1 MKSWRFFFFTILS
14 SSVFASLKKSRWEDT
29 RLATKPVLE
38 NLEIN
43 QVKKS
48 QQFQI
53 NKEKMNDNNVKKNVS
68 IRYKFQPLLFLCS
81 LLFYNV
87 WEVSTLTNYKI
98 LVLSKNITGEVTKDL
113 GWLNKSPDCSKSDI
127 SNSYLL
133 PYVPSASRHY
143 SAIKMCLKDISYCQ
157 REYIHERACAVID
170 TCGLKSASDWY
181 SSFFRTYLRGKKT
194 IERMSI

>member
-1 MKSWRFFFFTILS
+1 MNNNGLK
-14 SSVFASLKKSRWEDT
+14 KKSRNS
-29 RLATKPVLE
+29 L
-38 NLEIN
+38 
-43 QVKKS
+43 
-48 QQFQI
+48 QI
-53 NKEKMNDNNVKKNVS
+53 PTSTYD
-68 IRYKFQPLLFLCS
+68 I
-81 LLFYNV
+81 
-87 WEVSTLTNYKI
+87 WEVSSLTNYKI
-98 LVLSKNITGEVTKDL
+98 LLLSKNIPCEATKEL
-113 GWLNKSPDCSKSDI
+113 GCFSISPDCSKSDI

-133 PYVPSASRHY
+133 FYVPSASRHY

>member
-1 MKSWRFFFFTILS
+1 MFLFFNIFC

-38 NLEIN
+38 NLKIN
-43 QVKKS
+43 QAKKS
-48 QQFQI
+48 PQFQI
-53 NKEKMNDNNVKKNVS
+53 NKEKWIITILKKKKRRN
-68 IRYKFQPLLFLCS
+68 S
-81 LLFYNV
+81 LQISTSNYDI

-98 LVLSKNITGEVTKDL
+98 LVLSKNIACEATKEL
-113 GWLNKSPDCSKSDI
+113 GWLSISPDCSKSDI

-133 PYVPSASRHY
+133 FYVPSASRHY

-157 REYIHERACAVID
+157 REYPRARLCCYWQVRVEI
-170 TCGLKSASDWY
+170 GLRLI
-181 SSFFRTYLRGKKT
+181 FFLLETILKRKKT